1 MATYTESAPVA
12 LQLIDTLGGGR
23 TTETSVAGQADGPL
37 KVAVTTFGPAG
48 AVVVGAAVGGVVGA
62 AVGGVVGRGAG
73 VGGGV
78 VGAGAGG
85 VVGGDAVGG
94 GGAPD
99 EAVTAMVSGTAAV
112 PTALVEVAAA
122 AIEVVVPTVWYF
134 VEVHAPKAP
143 TEAANSRM

>member
-12 LQLIDTLGGGR
+12 VQLIDTLGGGR
-23 TTETSVAGQADGPL
+23 TTETSVAGHADGPL
-37 KVAVTTFGPAG
+37 KVSATTFGPAG

-62 AVGGVVGRGAG
+62 AVGGVVGRGAA
-73 VGGGV
+73 VGGVVDAGA
-78 VGAGAGG
+78 VGAGA
-85 VVGGDAVGG
+85 VGG
-94 GGAPD
+94 GSAAD